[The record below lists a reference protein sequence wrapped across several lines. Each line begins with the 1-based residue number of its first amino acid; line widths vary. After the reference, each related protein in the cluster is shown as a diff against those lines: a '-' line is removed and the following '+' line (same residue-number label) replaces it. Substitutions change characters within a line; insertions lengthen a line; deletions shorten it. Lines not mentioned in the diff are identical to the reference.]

1 VTRAL
6 GRARGREPVPRPEPN
21 APPGGSAIGAIPV
34 RRWGVRAARIVVAA
48 GLAVDAYVHLNL
60 ASTYA
65 EAGGLVNEGVLFRA
79 EAAVALLAA
88 VAVVVTG
95 RRVCY
100 LAGFAVAVSAL
111 AVMLGSR
118 HPDLGAIGSFPDLYD
133 RVWFPEKLLA
143 AFAEGTAGL
152 AALIAVVPC
161 GLPGKRS

>member
-1 VTRAL
+1 V
-6 GRARGREPVPRPEPN
+6 
-21 APPGGSAIGAIPV
+21 IPV
-34 RRWGVRAARIVVAA
+34 RRWGLRAARVVVAA

-88 VAVVVTG
+88 VAVVVPG

-118 HPDLGAIGSFPDLYD
+118 YADLRAIGSF
-133 RVWFPEKLLA
+133 
-143 AFAEGTAGL
+143 
-152 AALIAVVPC
+152 
-161 GLPGKRS
+161 S